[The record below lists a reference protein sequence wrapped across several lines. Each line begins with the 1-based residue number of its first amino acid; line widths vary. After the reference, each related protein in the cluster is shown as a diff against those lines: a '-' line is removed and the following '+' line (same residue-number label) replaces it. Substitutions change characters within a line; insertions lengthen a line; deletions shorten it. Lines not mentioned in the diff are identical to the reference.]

1 MLNDE
6 ELKRLVKQYFTEGSN
21 EQIEKVIE
29 ELSREIEIMAHAKIR
44 ELVNF
49 ERNKKIIE

>member
-1 MLNDE
+1 MNHE
-6 ELKRLVKQYFTEGSN
+6 ELTQLVKKYFTDASN
-21 EQIEKVIE
+21 EQIETITE

-44 ELVNF
+44 ELVNI